1 MGTPPPPLRLSQHPP
16 LAQAPRVDG
25 RPRKGVPKGEN
36 VTIAHTIKF
45 WMLLN
50 QIESLELISGD

>member
-1 MGTPPPPLRLSQHPP
+1 LRKLP
-16 LAQAPRVDG
+16 VWMED
-25 RPRKGVPKGEN
+25 PRKGVPKGEN
-36 VTIAHTIKF
+36 VTVAHNIKF